1 MTDLWIF
8 LCIYPILYTPGLCD
22 VTYIRLYNTYLHSK
36 CFLSALYN
44 DMICLAPSQLMLL
57 FVSSSDSILYA
68 YTIFRSSSLHTD
80 QRHTFQQ
87 KYRVLHV
94 CMCSEHM
101 QHPCSFPLE
110 GQCCECSA
118 SSRLEL
124 GRSWTW
130 SAPWSAANYYIFVLQ
145 MDSQFTEENF
155 MEIFVRHFA
164 ATWLVYKKCV

>member
-1 MTDLWIF
+1 
-8 LCIYPILYTPGLCD
+8 
-22 VTYIRLYNTYLHSK
+22 
-36 CFLSALYN
+36 
-44 DMICLAPSQLMLL
+44 MICLAPSQLMLL

-110 GQCCECSA
+110 GQCCECFT
-118 SSRLEL
+118 SSRLSRDAVGLLLPLEMPL
-124 GRSWTW
+124 AVTFSSCEWIINSRMRISQKFLCVILPLHDLCIRNAFRMVMSVRGTSLQIATEFMQ
-130 SAPWSAANYYIFVLQ
+130 YIP
-145 MDSQFTEENF
+145 
-155 MEIFVRHFA
+155 VRH
-164 ATWLVYKKCV
+164 